1 MYITINKDLKN
12 IKSKEICGMSKK
24 QFILLLIGCAAGLAA
39 YFFLRKTGAS
49 MQASMFVSFFAAAVP
64 FAFMVDK
71 PGSFPLEKIIKYK
84 FLKFI
89 KPDISVYKTENIYSL
104 IDKCI
109 QKEESKNNAKLV
121 SKKKNTR
128 KTQKAVKQSS
138 KIRSAKHSIH

>member
-1 MYITINKDLKN
+1 
-12 IKSKEICGMSKK
+12 MSKK

-89 KPDISVYKTENIYSL
+89 KPDIRVYKTENIYSL

-109 QKEESKNNAKLV
+109 PKEESKNNAKLV
-121 SKKKNTR
+121 SKKKNTENP
-128 KTQKAVKQSS
+128 KSC
-138 KIRSAKHSIH
+138 